1 MKKLIIIA
9 LVLFSGFTAMAQSY
23 ILKNGGF
30 ETGNLIKGVKNATE
44 GNDWYWQADQ
54 SKVPGSTIELSTAE
68 KYKGKNSLKMTASGE
83 ILARY
88 NVTISK
94 KLGIMSKLTYTLTFW
109 AKSNMEVK
117 LNCNYEGFI
126 IKEGAQLKT
135 GTPGDVIK
143 IAGTNKWEKY
153 TLQLKAK
160 LFSGGGTWDF
170 TQPIVFNL
178 GLDKQSLT
186 DSLELYIDDLE
197 LLD

>member
-30 ETGNLIKGVKNATE
+30 ENGNLIKGVKNAAE

-54 SKVPGSTIELSTAE
+54 SKVPGSAVELSTTE

-94 KLGIMSKLTYTLTFW
+94 KLGIMSKLTYTFTFW

-143 IAGTNKWEKY
+143 IAGTNK
-153 TLQLKAK
+153 

-170 TQPIVFNL
+170 TQPIVFNF